1 MSGAPFALFIAVQFD
16 GTTGRVLLDWGFALL
31 LVPVF
36 STSIATIG
44 LFMVGARKRASRHR
58 HEDSVVRP

>member
-1 MSGAPFALFIAVQFD
+1 VQFD
-16 GTTGRVLLDWGFALL
+16 GTTGRVVLDWGFALL

-58 HEDSVVRP
+58 HEDGVVRP